1 MKTGDPVMWNGAIW
15 TIIVEMD
22 ETCVHLER
30 DGFEVLVDRDDID
43 AIH

>member
-15 TIIVEMD
+15 TIIVELD
-22 ETCVHLER
+22 EIAVYLER
-30 DGFEVLVDRDDID
+30 NGFEVLVDRDDID

>member
-1 MKTGDPVMWNGAIW
+1 MKTGDTVMWHGAIW
-15 TIIVEMD
+15 TIIVELD
-22 ETCVHLER
+22 EIAVHLER